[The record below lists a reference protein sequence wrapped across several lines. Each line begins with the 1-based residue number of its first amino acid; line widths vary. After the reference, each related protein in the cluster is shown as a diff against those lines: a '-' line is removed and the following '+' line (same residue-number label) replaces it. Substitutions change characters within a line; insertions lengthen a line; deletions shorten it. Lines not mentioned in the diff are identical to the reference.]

1 MEAKTEQI
9 NIVSR
14 QLCGTKVKPRKT
26 RTTQRP
32 KCQELQST
40 RATNVK
46 FLRKMKAIQATLQ
59 QDDLSWD

>member
-14 QLCGTKVKPRKT
+14 QLCGTKAKPRKT
-26 RTTQRP
+26 HTTHRP